1 MRKPDSNSQFLRTG
15 LQLLRAE
22 FPERFAA
29 VSALLAK
36 IPGVYEVGRERFK
49 VTAAE
54 GRISV
59 RKERNVK
66 NPRVQANLDPKGI
79 LAMVDGTCTVQR
91 LLAREQLILIADAD
105 ALLTLSEV
113 VRLVLESAIRSSTL
127 QNHFEGYR
135 KWVLGRDQ

>member
-1 MRKPDSNSQFLRTG
+1 MRKLDSNSQFLRAG

-22 FPERFAA
+22 FSERFAA
-29 VSALLAK
+29 VSVSLAK
-36 IPGVYEVGRERFK
+36 IPGVYEVGRERFT
-49 VTAAE
+49 VTAAG

-66 NPRVQANLDPKGI
+66 NPRVQAKLDPKGI
-79 LAMVDGTCTVQR
+79 LAVVDGACTVQH
-91 LLAREQLILIADAD
+91 LLAHEQLILIADAD

-113 VRLVLESAIRSSTL
+113 VRIVVESAIRSSTL